1 MTSDQAVFINFRQL
15 GSDAQAIKV
24 LPSCLYKLVLQ
35 ATFLD
40 TARLN

>member
-15 GSDAQAIKV
+15 GCEAQVIKI
-24 LPSCLYKLVLQ
+24 LPSCLGKPVLQ
-35 ATFLD
+35 VTFLD